1 MTGSGTPDDKSE
13 GEQQPAN
20 PGETAAALE
29 RDAEGL
35 PLFRPASAGGVPP
48 IDLATALRL
57 EQKALE
63 LQDLEATLL
72 AEWASPEDEEAFS
85 DL

>member
-1 MTGSGTPDDKSE
+1 MTGSAKPGARSQ
-13 GEQQPAN
+13 GEQQPASA
-20 PGETAAALE
+20 GEAADAIE
-29 RDAEGL
+29 RDANGF
-35 PLFRPASAGGVPP
+35 PLFRQDAAGRLPP

-57 EQKALE
+57 EQEALE

-72 AEWASPEDEEAFS
+72 AEWSSQEDEKAFK

>member
-1 MTGSGTPDDKSE
+1 MKTD
-13 GEQQPAN
+13 
-20 PGETAAALE
+20 AL
-29 RDAEGL
+29 DLDGDGL
-35 PLFRPASAGGVPP
+35 PLFRPAAGDGLSP

-57 EQKALE
+57 EQEALE

-72 AEWASPEDEEAFS
+72 AEWASPEDEEAFK

>member
-1 MTGSGTPDDKSE
+1 MTGSAKPGARPQ

-20 PGETAAALE
+20 PGEAA
-29 RDAEGL
+29 DAIEPDANGL
-35 PLFRPASAGGVPP
+35 PLFRQDAVGGLPP

-57 EQKALE
+57 EQEALE
-63 LQDLEATLL
+63 LQDLDATLM
-72 AEWASPEDEEAFS
+72 AGWASTEDEEAFK